1 MSKKEKKPSE
11 EMLAKQA
18 IAKLYTSSPI
28 IVTCKDGYAAI
39 DKEHIQL
46 FKFISKTKE
55 VSSIATYNLKEFDTV
70 TIDHYL
76 IKAIMIFKGIHKTF
90 EFIPTEQTKDI
101 EKLLQVN
108 TSLHIEKIERK
119 WFNKILGY
127 RSQTKWKMIFASAI
141 YLFFIL
147 TAISEFTGEK
157 TKETATVKQTKTV
170 SEQKKT
176 NTSTEQ
182 PKENVLKMDDGRK
195 VNMLIYEKYGVKYQS
210 YEPTDITSSKDKAVL
225 EHFEKMAQKHNISV
239 PEYIEKEDEIVAANV
254 QKEKEAENTNQKAK
268 EDFTID
274 PSQSKEYIQKILSQ
288 LNNDITT
295 WKARSG
301 GTLSQTDVTVIKNDL
316 KLVLEHVQD
325 LQDEMGSTPQ
335 TEQFK
340 RAVNAHMNAFEIG
353 SVKDVSKLILQANSL

>member
-55 VSSIATYNLKEFDTV
+55 ISSIAIYELKEFETV
-70 TIDHYL
+70 SIDHYL
-76 IKAIMIFKGIHKTF
+76 IKAIMLFKGIHKTF

-101 EKLLQVN
+101 EKLLQIN
-108 TSLHIEKIERK
+108 TSIQIVKIERK
-119 WFNKILGY
+119 WFNKVLGY

-141 YLFFIL
+141 YLFFIF
-147 TAISEFTGEK
+147 TAISGFSEKK
-157 TKETATVKQTKTV
+157 TKENATVKQSKTT

-176 NTSTEQ
+176 ITNTEK
-182 PKENVLKMDDGRK
+182 PKENVLKMDYGRN

-210 YEPTDITSSKDKAVL
+210 YEPTDIASSKDKAVL
-225 EHFEKMAQKHNISV
+225 EHFEKMAQKHNMSV

-254 QKEKEAENTNQKAK
+254 QTEKEAEHNNEQAKA
-268 EDFTID
+268 DITID
-274 PSQSKEYIQKILSQ
+274 TSQSKQYILNTLNQ
-288 LNNDITT
+288 LNDDINT
-295 WKARSG
+295 WKSMSAG
-301 GTLSQTDVTVIKNDL
+301 NLTPTDVTVIKNDL

-325 LQDEMGSTPQ
+325 LQDEIGPTPQ
-335 TEQFK
+335 IEQFK
-340 RAVNAHMNAFEIG
+340 RAVNAHINAFEVG
-353 SVKDVSKLILQANSL
+353 SVKGVSKLILQANNL